1 MGESMEGKFELPQKL
16 ATLSLFGLGVF
27 VDIRGMY
34 WFVNQ
39 ESVLNESEFYKA
51 LHEVMPIWLWGLLL
65 LIFGTCLI
73 LASLFFGKRS
83 INNVSN
89 YFMLIGGTGSAI
101 IHFLMASAGIY
112 NAINWLTPAQFVVM
126 TAWLGFVGFMGGVD
140 IYGRR

>member
-1 MGESMEGKFELPQKL
+1 MEGKFELPQKQ

-65 LIFGTCLI
+65 LIFGTSLI
-73 LASLFFGKRS
+73 LSSLFFGKRS

-89 YFMLIGGTGSAI
+89 HFMLIGGTGSAI

>member
-1 MGESMEGKFELPQKL
+1 MEGKFELPQKL

-27 VDIRGMY
+27 VDIRGVY

-39 ESVLNESEFYKA
+39 ESVLNESEFYEA
-51 LHEVMPIWLWGLLL
+51 LHEVMPIWLWGFLF

-83 INNVSN
+83 INNISN

>member
-1 MGESMEGKFELPQKL
+1 MEGKFELPQKL

-27 VDIRGMY
+27 VDIRGVY

-39 ESVLNESEFYKA
+39 ESVLNESEFYEA
-51 LHEVMPIWLWGLLL
+51 LHEVMPIWLWGFLL

-73 LASLFFGKRS
+73 FASLFFGKRS
-83 INNVSN
+83 INNISN

>member
-1 MGESMEGKFELPQKL
+1 MEGKFELPQKL

-27 VDIRGMY
+27 VDIRGVY

-39 ESVLNESEFYKA
+39 ESVLNESEFYEA
-51 LHEVMPIWLWGLLL
+51 LHEVMPIWLWGFLL

-73 LASLFFGKRS
+73 LSSLFFGKRS
-83 INNVSN
+83 INNISN

>member
-1 MGESMEGKFELPQKL
+1 MEGKFELPQKL

-27 VDIRGMY
+27 VDIRGVY

-39 ESVLNESEFYKA
+39 ESVLNESEFYEA
-51 LHEVMPIWLWGLLL
+51 LHEVMPIWLWGFLL

-83 INNVSN
+83 INNISN

>member
-1 MGESMEGKFELPQKL
+1 MKGKFELPQKQ

>member
-1 MGESMEGKFELPQKL
+1 MEGKFELPQKL

-27 VDIRGMY
+27 VDIRGVY

-39 ESVLNESEFYKA
+39 EFVLNESEFYEA
-51 LHEVMPIWLWGLLL
+51 LHEVMPIWLWGFLL

-83 INNVSN
+83 INNISN

>member
-1 MGESMEGKFELPQKL
+1 MEGKFELPQKL

-51 LHEVMPIWLWGLLL
+51 LHEVMPIWVWGFLLL
-65 LIFGTCLI
+65 VFGTCLI
-73 LASLFFGKRS
+73 LSSLFFGKRS
-83 INNVSN
+83 INNFSN

-140 IYGRR
+140 IYARR

>member
-1 MGESMEGKFELPQKL
+1 MEGKFELPQKQ

-39 ESVLNESEFYKA
+39 ESVLNESDFYKA

>member
-1 MGESMEGKFELPQKL
+1 MEGKFEIPQKL

>member
-1 MGESMEGKFELPQKL
+1 MEGKFELPQKQ

-65 LIFGTCLI
+65 LVFGTSLI
-73 LASLFFGKRS
+73 LSSLFFGKRS

>member
-1 MGESMEGKFELPQKL
+1 MAGKFELPQQL

-27 VDIRGMY
+27 VDIRGFY

-39 ESVLNESEFYKA
+39 KSVLHESEFYRA
-51 LHEVMPIWLWGLLL
+51 LHEVMPIWLWGLFLL
-65 LIFGTCLI
+65 VFGTSLI
-73 LASLFFGKRS
+73 LSSMFFGKRS

-101 IHFLMASAGIY
+101 IHFLMASAGLY
-112 NAINWLTPAQFVVM
+112 NAVNWLTPAQFVIM
-126 TAWLGFVGFMGGVD
+126 TAWLGYVGFMGGVD

>member
-1 MGESMEGKFELPQKL
+1 MEGKFELPQKL

-89 YFMLIGGTGSAI
+89 YFMLLGGTGSAI

>member
-1 MGESMEGKFELPQKL
+1 MEGKFELPQKQ

-65 LIFGTCLI
+65 LIFGTSLI
-73 LASLFFGKRS
+73 LSSLFFGKRS

-112 NAINWLTPAQFVVM
+112 NSINWLTPAQFVVM

>member
-1 MGESMEGKFELPQKL
+1 MEGKFELPQKL

>member
-1 MGESMEGKFELPQKL
+1 MEGKFELPQKL

-27 VDIRGMY
+27 VDIRGIY

-51 LHEVMPIWLWGLLL
+51 LHEVMPIWLWGFLL

>member
-1 MGESMEGKFELPQKL
+1 MEGKFELPQKQ

>member
-1 MGESMEGKFELPQKL
+1 MEGKFELPQKQ

-51 LHEVMPIWLWGLLL
+51 LHEVMPIWLWGLSL
-65 LIFGTCLI
+65 LIFGTSLI
-73 LASLFFGKRS
+73 LSSLFFGKRS

>member
-1 MGESMEGKFELPQKL
+1 MVMG
-16 ATLSLFGLGVF
+16 
-27 VDIRGMY
+27 I
-34 WFVNQ
+34 
-39 ESVLNESEFYKA
+39 
-51 LHEVMPIWLWGLLL
+51 
-65 LIFGTCLI
+65 LITRFGTSLI

-112 NAINWLTPAQFVVM
+112 NSINWLTPSQFVVM

>member
-1 MGESMEGKFELPQKL
+1 MEGKFELPQKQ

-65 LIFGTCLI
+65 LIFGTSLI
-73 LASLFFGKRS
+73 LSSLFFGKRS